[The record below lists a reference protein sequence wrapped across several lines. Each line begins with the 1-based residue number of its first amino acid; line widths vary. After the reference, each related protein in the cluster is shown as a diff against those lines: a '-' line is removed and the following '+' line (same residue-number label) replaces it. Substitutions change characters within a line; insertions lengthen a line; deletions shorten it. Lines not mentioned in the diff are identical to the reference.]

1 MGKTRTIKNKHAEP
15 SKKAK
20 KAGDGG
26 VKKTKDRAGSKSKAK
41 APAIEVKGKPNL
53 GQDKKKQKRV
63 YSEKELGIPQLNTVT
78 PVGVTKPKGKKK
90 GKVFVD
96 DRVRLTNSLNQLVV
110 RSQKD

>member
-15 SKKAK
+15 SKKKAK

-41 APAIEVKGKPNL
+41 VPAIEVKGKPNL

-96 DRVRLTNSLNQLVV
+96 DRVRLTNSLN
-110 RSQKD
+110 